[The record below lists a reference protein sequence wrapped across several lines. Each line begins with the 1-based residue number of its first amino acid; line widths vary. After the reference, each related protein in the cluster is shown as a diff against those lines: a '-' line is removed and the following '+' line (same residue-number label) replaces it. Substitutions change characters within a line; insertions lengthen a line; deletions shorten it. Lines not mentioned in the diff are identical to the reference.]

1 MLFEREFEDSVS
13 IPDKI
18 WKGDALL
25 YHFGSDG
32 LVFLD
37 NVDLTL
43 KKNNLWRYFRFDPSP
58 ILLKKMY
65 EITVKI
71 RIINDFGNIGR
82 ICILRL
88 SHHW

>member
-43 KKNNLWRYFRFDPSP
+43 KKNNETNYTHVV
-58 ILLKKMY
+58 LKM
-65 EITVKI
+65 
-71 RIINDFGNIGR
+71 
-82 ICILRL
+82 
-88 SHHW
+88 S

>member
-13 IPDKI
+13 IPIKI
-18 WKGDALL
+18 WEGDALL
-25 YHFGSDG
+25 HQFGSDG
-32 LVFLD
+32 LVSQG

-71 RIINDFGNIGR
+71 RIIK
-82 ICILRL
+82 ILGIMVQIEHTL
-88 SHHW
+88 